1 MRSHRN
7 PNHSPNSDPRTTTR
21 RSSKGRAAATRFGP
35 GQTQKDGMCGRV
47 GVKGSTAPKKSK
59 RAQTSKT
66 QAKPRPRPITT
77 WKENANHY
85 DEAAASSDEDGEG
98 PEGQQGSRKG
108 RGGRGQHRALAD
120 QHAQTAKPQP
130 QNPSPKPRT
139 TTQTKS
145 KGPRCQRGRG
155 SDLGTQTHGW
165 HMSG

>member
-1 MRSHRN
+1 
-7 PNHSPNSDPRTTTR
+7 
-21 RSSKGRAAATRFGP
+21 
-35 GQTQKDGMCGRV
+35 MCGRV

-145 KGPRCQRGRG
+145 KGPAASEDEVRTWERKHMDGTCRGEEGTQVSGGRG
-155 SDLGTQTHGW
+155 MEWGKW
-165 HMSG
+165 EA